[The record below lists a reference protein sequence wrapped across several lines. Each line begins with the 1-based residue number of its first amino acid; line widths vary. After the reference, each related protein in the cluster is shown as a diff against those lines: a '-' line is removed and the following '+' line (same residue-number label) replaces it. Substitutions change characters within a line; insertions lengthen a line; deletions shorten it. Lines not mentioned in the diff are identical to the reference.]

1 MNKRRLCCFYVSD
14 IHLIT
19 MLLPYIN
26 ERINKS
32 TKVITILEND
42 MSGSANKVINA
53 IQGKKSDELLA
64 IDWKNKDLKYLYELD
79 IENKLILISGT
90 DEFIKNANRIINN
103 RGEKCEILDCYEMTQ
118 GSDRLEQIL
127 DKHEMVVNTT
137 GEKNPNEVFMSY
149 KYKPKSY
156 VI

>member
-42 MSGSANKVINA
+42 MSRSADKVINA
-53 IQGKKSDELLA
+53 IQGKKSNELLG
-64 IDWKNKDLKYLYELD
+64 IDWKNKDLKYLYEAD
-79 IENKLILISGT
+79 IENKLILISGK
-90 DEFIKNANRIINN
+90 DEFINKANKIINERN
-103 RGEKCEILDCYEMTQ
+103 EKCEILDCYEMMQ
-118 GSDRLEQIL
+118 GNKKLEQIL
-127 DKHEMVVNTT
+127 DEHEKVVNTA
-137 GEKNPNEVFMSY
+137 GEKYPQEIFSGY
-149 KYKPKSY
+149 KQKSY
-156 VI
+156 IM

>member
-1 MNKRRLCCFYVSD
+1 MNIRKLCCFYVSD

-53 IQGKKSDELLA
+53 IQGRKSDELLS
-64 IDWKNKDLKYLYELD
+64 IDWKNKDLKYLYEAD
-79 IENKLILISGT
+79 IENKLILVNGN
-90 DEFIKNANRIINN
+90 DEFIERANQIINE
-103 RGEKCEILDCYEMTQ
+103 RKEKCEILDCYEILQ
-118 GSDRLEQIL
+118 GKEKLEKIL
-127 DKHEMVVNTT
+127 DKHEKVVNTT
-137 GEKNPNEVFMSY
+137 GERNPYDIFPCY
-149 KYKPKSY
+149 KDKQKSY
-156 VI
+156 IM